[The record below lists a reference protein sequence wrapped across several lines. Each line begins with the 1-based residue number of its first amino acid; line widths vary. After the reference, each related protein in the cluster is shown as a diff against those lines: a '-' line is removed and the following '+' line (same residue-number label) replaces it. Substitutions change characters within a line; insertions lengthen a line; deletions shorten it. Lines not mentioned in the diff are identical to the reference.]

1 MSIATTSD
9 VGIAGGLKQYYQ
21 RVREDVFPLLTP
33 MFAQFTKMKRG
44 GPRNMQWGGE
54 GAVFNVVLGDPVGQT
69 FSSQG
74 FLPRSNFRRSV
85 KATVGISRGYVRQQF
100 DMLTVTATRNNQ
112 SAFISLGQQIDEEVR
127 LKSQLMLQEAAHGD
141 GRGVKAVVSNVV
153 SQSQFDITS
162 PYGIANGGQGALWV
176 AVNGLYAIRNSTG
189 ATLRSG
195 GPRIVQSITLQSA
208 PDTYRVTFDA
218 AFTGVVAGD
227 LIVGATANDDAFGSY
242 SNGLTNILNR
252 GGSFGA
258 LHGIDSAVAGNERWN
273 TTRMVAGTDT
283 ARADQMTE
291 SDFHEIAMRI
301 KARSGEDPFTNPDDF
316 IIVTTPGIAKS
327 YAESMVGQRNVSLAE
342 MKKLNGGYAAQG
354 NWNGVPIIADNY
366 CPVGTVYF
374 IHKPSLGWLD
384 AEDFGQVVYE
394 DSDAW
399 RFVADRDAYE
409 TSFKI
414 YYNILT
420 TKRSAHAIVTGFT
433 ESFRYSPLAF

>member
-21 RVREDVFPLLTP
+21 RVREDVFPLITP
-33 MFAQFTKMKRG
+33 MWAQFTKMKRG

-54 GAVFNVVLGDPVGQT
+54 GAVFNVVNGDPVGQT

-100 DMLTVTATRNNQ
+100 DMLTVTATRNSQ
-112 SAFISLGQQIDEEVR
+112 AAFISLGQQIDEEVR
-127 LKSQLMLQEAAHGD
+127 LKSQLMIQEAAHGD
-141 GRGVKAVVSNVV
+141 PRGIKAVISNVV

-162 PYGIANGGQGALWV
+162 PYGITNGGQGALWV
-176 AVNGLYAIRNSTG
+176 AVGGLYAIRNSTG
-189 ATLRSG
+189 ATLRAG
-195 GPRIVQSITLQSA
+195 GPQVVSAIALQTA
-208 PDTYRVTFDA
+208 PDTYRVTFPA

-227 LIVGATANDDAFGSY
+227 IIVGATANDDAFNSY
-242 SNGLTNILNR
+242 PNGLTNILNR
-252 GGSFGA
+252 GGNFAS
-258 LHGIDSAVAGNERWN
+258 LHGIDSSVAGNERWN
-273 TTRMVAGTDT
+273 TVRMVAGTDT

-291 SDFHEIAMRI
+291 SDFHEIALRI

-316 IIVTTPGIAKS
+316 VIVTTPGIAKS
-327 YAESMVGQRNVSLAE
+327 YVESIVGQRQVSLQE

-354 NWNGVPIIADNY
+354 SWNGVPILADNY

-374 IHKPSLGWLD
+374 LHKPTIGWLD

-420 TKRSAHAIVTGFT
+420 TKRNAHAIVTGFT
-433 ESFRYSPLAF
+433 EAFRYSPLAF